1 MKTIPSSG
9 SKVGAKDGQEEP
21 KIENVNLE
29 HLAMNSCSIRA
40 SYIGGLNVTSFRLED
55 DEVDKE
61 FSQFKLQVSSDM
73 AKISSSFESLGNG

>member
-29 HLAMNSCSIRA
+29 HQVHL
-40 SYIGGLNVTSFRLED
+40 
-55 DEVDKE
+55 
-61 FSQFKLQVSSDM
+61 KLG
-73 AKISSSFESLGNG
+73 KISENE

>member
-29 HLAMNSCSIRA
+29 HLGMNSCSIR
-40 SYIGGLNVTSFRLED
+40 GLNVTSFRRED
-55 DEVDKE
+55 DEFDKE